1 MSSRVPISTTRPDCM
16 TTTRWAISATTP
28 KSWVMNSTPVPR
40 RSCSSRISRRICAWV
55 VTSSAVVGSS
65 AISSAGSSTSAAAIM
80 MRWRWPPEIWCG

>member
-1 MSSRVPISTTRPDCM
+1 M

-40 RSCSSRISRRICAWV
+40 RSCNSRISFKICACV
-55 VTSSAVVGSS
+55 VTSNAVVGSS
-65 AISSAGSSTSAAAIM
+65 AMSRPGSSTRAAAIM